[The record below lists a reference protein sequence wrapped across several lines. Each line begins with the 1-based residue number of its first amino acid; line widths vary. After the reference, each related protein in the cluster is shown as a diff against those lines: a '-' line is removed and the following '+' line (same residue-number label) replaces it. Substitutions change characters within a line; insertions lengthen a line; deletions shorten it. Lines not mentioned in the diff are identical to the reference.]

1 MIRPP
6 FAARVVTGLIVTAIE
21 ETRKLPST
29 AVTLPMTA
37 VSQTLQAGMR
47 FQQGIAELAI
57 KGDEVLDALF
67 HRAQEEP
74 EWATFDD
81 DAPADVTHD
90 PKSQAPSDSES
101 TSTTATVTPITAA
114 PTATAASEDAPT
126 GSATPGHIPTGP
138 DEPTPADM
146 PSEQA
151 DTVEPTPPAKA
162 TKAPVKAPAKKSPAK
177 NAPAKK
183 APAATAAPA
192 KPSTGD
198 TGSANDDAAPSNTGR
213 FALYSSAPEN
223 VVRSDVEATP
233 VAPSADAPEIV
244 EYLDYDGLTL
254 AQLRSKIRSVDLDD
268 LRALAD
274 YERSHRGRAPFQTM
288 LDNRITAAA
297 GK

>member
-90 PKSQAPSDSES
+90 PKSQPPTGSAS
-101 TSTTATVTPITAA
+101 TSGTATVTPITAA
-114 PTATAASEDAPT
+114 PTAAATTEDTATE
-126 GSATPGHIPTGP
+126 SATPGHIPTRP

-151 DTVEPTPPAKA
+151 DTVEPTPP
-162 TKAPVKAPAKKSPAK
+162 TKPTRSPAKAPAKKA
-177 NAPAKK
+177 AAKK
-183 APAATAAPA
+183 APAAKAAP
-192 KPSTGD
+192 
-198 TGSANDDAAPSNTGR
+198 
-213 FALYSSAPEN
+213 
-223 VVRSDVEATP
+223 
-233 VAPSADAPEIV
+233 
-244 EYLDYDGLTL
+244 
-254 AQLRSKIRSVDLDD
+254 
-268 LRALAD
+268 
-274 YERSHRGRAPFQTM
+274 
-288 LDNRITAAA
+288 
-297 GK
+297 

>member
-6 FAARVVTGLIVTAIE
+6 FAARVVTGLIVTALE

-90 PKSQAPSDSES
+90 PKSQPPSGSGS
-101 TSTTATVTPITAA
+101 ASGTATVTPITAA
-114 PTATAASEDAPT
+114 PTATAAT
-126 GSATPGHIPTGP
+126 GDTTTPSATPGHIPTAP

-151 DTVEPTPPAKA
+151 DTVEPTPPVKA
-162 TKAPVKAPAKKSPAK
+162 AKAPAKKA
-177 NAPAKK
+177 AAKK
-183 APAATAAPA
+183 APAAKKPAPA
-192 KPSTGD
+192 KAAPPKPSAD
-198 TGSANDDAAPSNTGR
+198 ESANGDGAPSNTGR

-233 VAPSADAPEIV
+233 IAPSADAPEIV

-268 LRALAD
+268 LQALAD